1 MTSPSDID
9 GAPAGPYEGSKPGA
23 SLHFSASRGGISM
36 QATDRLVPWLLLA
49 VAALA
54 MALRAPIYLLE
65 PNFWAEEGALFFAVA
80 WAAPVQVGLTYRST
94 EYLQWWSNLATTTAA
109 TLVHAGLVPLA
120 RAPLV
125 TVLFALAPNR
135 SP

>member
-1 MTSPSDID
+1 
-9 GAPAGPYEGSKPGA
+9 
-23 SLHFSASRGGISM
+23 M

>member
-1 MTSPSDID
+1 
-9 GAPAGPYEGSKPGA
+9 
-23 SLHFSASRGGISM
+23 M
-36 QATDRLVPWLLLA
+36 QATYRLVPWLLLA

-109 TLVHAGLVPLA
+109 TLVHAGLVPLT
-120 RAPLV
+120 RAPLL